1 MPLATIEIA
10 HNLIG
15 ITVSEEFK
23 IAGTKIIEKICKND
37 ANLINSKITINVK
50 QTIRLGSYPCS
61 LIAST
66 IAANAYKSLE
76 INEQHHHRYK
86 L

>member
-37 ANLINSKITINVK
+37 ANLINSKITIKNVK
-50 QTIRLGSYPCS
+50 KDYTYRLLS
-61 LIAST
+61 L
-66 IAANAYKSLE
+66 
-76 INEQHHHRYK
+76 
-86 L
+86 